1 MFCFGFYFIFLNLIR
16 FYVANMEQA
25 TTSRK
30 GEKLRSYTIIF
41 TLKVVEFAE
50 KKSILAA
57 ALNYKPDRH
66 SIRFWKIKNN
76 ETKKE
81 NIYKVVAEKH

>member
-1 MFCFGFYFIFLNLIR
+1 
-16 FYVANMEQA
+16 MEQA

-30 GEKLRSYTIIF
+30 GEKLRSYTISF
-41 TLKVVEFAE
+41 KLKVVEFAE

-76 ETKKE
+76 KAKKE
-81 NIYKVVAEKH
+81 NIYKVVTEKHWAKKWRISY

>member
-1 MFCFGFYFIFLNLIR
+1 
-16 FYVANMEQA
+16 MEQA

-66 SIRFWKIKNN
+66 SIRFWKIKNKA
-76 ETKKE
+76 KKE
-81 NIYKVVAEKH
+81 NIYKVVTEKH

>member
-1 MFCFGFYFIFLNLIR
+1 
-16 FYVANMEQA
+16 MEQA

-30 GEKLRSYTIIF
+30 GEKLRSYTISF
-41 TLKVVEFAE
+41 KLKVVEFAE

-76 ETKKE
+76 KAKKE
-81 NIYKVVAEKH
+81 NIYKVVTEKH